1 MPVYWAGICSNGWTC
16 LIRADTLSGSDSGAS
31 YRSGCLRG
39 LTQLEVLGNMVR
51 RAWFFTAIASLVVVL
66 ACIGGVSCAGSPG
79 LPYDTRSLG
88 TGLTVIPAEDGSAL
102 PSVTVLAERTADY
115 RGEDRYVIYGVSGR
129 FSQVVNSVGEP
140 IAGPGIAALIY
151 ADGERSRVL
160 RTVVFRDPGPGAPM
174 PTIEART
181 VDERLFDLSDGE
193 LPRPPRVVVSVAAV
207 HAGVDAG
214 PAGRIDGGLFTGG
227 VAVMD
232 LDGPGPLNVIAFE
245 GARTDAP
252 MEFQE
257 VSADTQGIRAT
268 VNGSGH
274 VVSTRDLQGLVRIAE
289 GRAVRLQVDLR
300 GGAVRELTLAPA
312 LPPTE

>member
-1 MPVYWAGICSNGWTC
+1 
-16 LIRADTLSGSDSGAS
+16 
-31 YRSGCLRG
+31 
-39 LTQLEVLGNMVR
+39 MVR
-51 RAWFFTAIASLVVVL
+51 RAWFVTAIAPLVVVL
-66 ACIGGVSCAGSPG
+66 ACIGIVSCAGSPG

-151 ADGERSRVL
+151 ADGQRSRVL